1 MPQLDLLVVVPAFNE
16 ERFIEGCLGSIADHL
31 TGSDLAFGVVVVDN
45 GSSDKTGDIARS
57 LGATVVQ
64 MDRASVSAARN
75 VGARAGPGSKYVAF
89 IDADVVVTAEWAA
102 AFVNLLRGNAPA
114 LLLTGCQYSIRDQSG
129 WIEKNWF
136 KNLKD
141 KHLNGGNIIVS
152 RAAFDRLSGFN
163 ESLKT
168 GEDYDFC
175 IRAQQSEVHYAVDEG
190 FRAIH
195 LGYPRELSGFVRREM
210 WHGESDYRSWRA
222 FSRSP
227 VAIIGIGYFLL
238 TLFVVALL
246 IGQQILLAALLT
258 GLFLL
263 GNLALTF
270 LRFPRCD
277 LRTIL
282 ANSVFNLIYFFA
294 RAMSFFRAMKNSR
307 KKY

>member
-1 MPQLDLLVVVPAFNE
+1 MSQLDLLVVVPAFNE
-16 ERFIEGCLGSIADHL
+16 ERFIEGCLGSIASNLSVVDVTFHI
-31 TGSDLAFGVVVVDN
+31 VVVDN
-45 GSSDKTGDIARS
+45 GSSDRTGETAGR
-57 LGATVVQ
+57 LGVSVVR

-75 VGARAGPGSKYVAF
+75 AGVRAAPESKYVAF
-89 IDADVVVTAEWAA
+89 IDADVVITAEWVA
-102 AFVNLLRGNAPA
+102 AFVKLLRGDAPA
-114 LLLTGCQYSIRDQSG
+114 LLLTGCQYVVRDQAS
-129 WIEKNWF
+129 WIEKYWF

-152 RAAFDRLSGFN
+152 RAAFDRISGFN

-175 IRAQQSEVHYAVDEG
+175 VRSQQSGVHYAVDEG

-210 WHGESDYRSWRA
+210 WHGEGDFRSWKA
-222 FSRSP
+222 FFRSP
-227 VAIIGIGYFLL
+227 VAIIGAGYLLL
-238 TLFVVALL
+238 TLVVLALL
-246 IGQQILLAALLT
+246 IGQQILLAALLAS
-258 GLFLL
+258 LLLL

-277 LRTIL
+277 LPTIL
-282 ANSVFNLIYFFA
+282 ANSVLNLIYFFA